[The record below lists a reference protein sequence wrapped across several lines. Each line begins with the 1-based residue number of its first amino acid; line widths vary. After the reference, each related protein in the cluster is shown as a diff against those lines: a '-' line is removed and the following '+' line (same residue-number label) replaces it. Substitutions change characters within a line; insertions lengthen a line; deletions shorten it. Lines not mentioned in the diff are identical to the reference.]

1 MQYRTFGKLA
11 WRPSALGF
19 GAMRLPTIGG
29 DPAQIDEP
37 EATRMLRHAIDH
49 GVNYVDT
56 AYPYHR
62 STSEPFLGRA
72 LGDGYRGRVKLA
84 TKLPSWLV
92 KEAADFDRFLNEQ
105 LARLQ
110 TATIDFYLLHALDAE
125 RWPKLRD
132 LGVLALA
139 ERALAAGRIGHL
151 GFSFHYKYEVFQ
163 EIVDAYDAWTLCQIQ
178 YNYMDEQEQAGVRGL
193 SYAAAKGLAVI
204 VMEPLRGG
212 QLAGNAPPPVQAIWD
227 TAAVARSGDRPP
239 RTPAEWALQW
249 VWNQPEVSLLLS
261 GMSTMEQVTQNLASA
276 ERSGPG
282 ALSVDELALIR
293 RVREKY
299 LELCPIP
306 CTGCKYCQPCP
317 NGVTIPRIFGTY
329 NEAVMYGNTER
340 GRMIY
345 RQWFKAEEKA
355 DRCLRC
361 GECEAQCPQRIMI
374 MDWLEKAHEL
384 LTAA

>member
-1 MQYRTFGKLA
+1 
-11 WRPSALGF
+11 
-19 GAMRLPTIGG
+19 
-29 DPAQIDEP
+29 
-37 EATRMLRHAIDH
+37 
-49 GVNYVDT
+49 
-56 AYPYHR
+56 
-62 STSEPFLGRA
+62 
-72 LGDGYRGRVKLA
+72 
-84 TKLPSWLV
+84 
-92 KEAADFDRFLNEQ
+92 
-105 LARLQ
+105 
-110 TATIDFYLLHALDAE
+110 
-125 RWPKLRD
+125 
-132 LGVLALA
+132 
-139 ERALAAGRIGHL
+139 
-151 GFSFHYKYEVFQ
+151 
-163 EIVDAYDAWTLCQIQ
+163 
-178 YNYMDEQEQAGVRGL
+178 
-193 SYAAAKGLAVI
+193 
-204 VMEPLRGG
+204 MEPLRGG